1 MYMYF
6 KNVEELKACCPMES
20 GIWNKE
26 ILQGYMIYSCVR
38 GFKQYID
45 EFMAGYRSDDR
56 LAELLFDF
64 LLNKDYDGSDC
75 QIGAAIY
82 ISRMDRE
89 LLRRKKELLLRAQK
103 NEVYWKRPFQNKAPL
118 DWLDY
123 APF

>member
-1 MYMYF
+1 
-6 KNVEELKACCPMES
+6 
-20 GIWNKE
+20 
-26 ILQGYMIYSCVR
+26 MIYSCVR

-64 LLNKDYDGSDC
+64 LLNEDYDGSDC

-89 LLRRKKELLLRAQK
+89 LLRRKKDLLLQAQ
-103 NEVYWKRPFQNKAPL
+103 NDEVDWKRPFRETESL
-118 DWLDY
+118 DWL
-123 APF
+123 